1 MRSKVK
7 SQIWEGVD
15 IVIFLP
21 QQSSNSLDSLLQ
33 RSHIRL
39 LPMYFLPM
47 YFSLCTLYFIIF
59 KLPFCV
65 LFTELYVYSVYTQVA
80 IFLHRFWGK
89 IHWVSVLLCTSH
101 IEWMEGWC
109 LSELVEMP
117 INDQYQSSISWGLR
131 YWTFS
136 WSWNA

>member
-47 YFSLCTLYFIIF
+47 YFSLYIVFYNF
-59 KLPFCV
+59 RS
-65 LFTELYVYSVYTQVA
+65 VYCSQNYMYTQYTQVA
-80 IFLHRFWGK
+80 IFLHRFWGE
-89 IHWVSVLLCTSH
+89 IHWVSVLLCTCH
-101 IEWMEGWC
+101 REWMEGWC

-117 INDQYQSSISWGLR
+117 INDQYHSSISWGLR

>member
-39 LPMYFLPM
+39 PLCIS
-47 YFSLCTLYFIIF
+47 SLCIF
-59 KLPFCV
+59 SMYIVFYN
-65 LFTELYVYSVYTQVA
+65 FQIA
-80 IFLHRFWGK
+80 I
-89 IHWVSVLLCTSH
+89 LCTVHRIICILSILRWPFFSIDFGVRFIEFLYCSVH
-101 IEWMEGWC
+101 LIEWMEGWC

-117 INDQYQSSISWGLR
+117 INDQYHSSISWGLR